1 MRSILNYMRK
11 KSKHNSFLGMKI
23 WKSNSVLSIC
33 MIILFHISAPI
44 FGQVESFNL
53 SLMNDTDLQ
62 QMLSKISSSE
72 KIDDYDGSPYL
83 FKNEKK
89 GSIVIGEMKSV
100 SVNATF
106 NLNFLNMKFFIYE
119 EGDVYLLDSSEVT
132 SFDVGDFTY
141 IRNDDN
147 QFVKIIFKDEN
158 ITLFEKYYLE
168 IKDQPYVVGYEKP
181 SNNLIN
187 IKKSVLINI
196 NGNSIPF
203 KPKLKFLQSLF
214 DSNISDLKKFIKQN
228 SLKLRNHQDLKLI
241 FGQFKIN

>member
-1 MRSILNYMRK
+1 MRK
-11 KSKHNSFLGMKI
+11 KSKHNSFLGIKI

-158 ITLFEKYYLE
+158 ITLFEK
-168 IKDQPYVVGYEKP
+168 
-181 SNNLIN
+181 
-187 IKKSVLINI
+187 
-196 NGNSIPF
+196 
-203 KPKLKFLQSLF
+203 
-214 DSNISDLKKFIKQN
+214 
-228 SLKLRNHQDLKLI
+228 
-241 FGQFKIN
+241 

>member
-1 MRSILNYMRK
+1 M
-11 KSKHNSFLGMKI
+11 GVKI
-23 WKSNSVLSIC
+23 WKRNTILSVSL
-33 MIILFHISAPI
+33 IIIFINISAPI

-62 QMLSKISSSE
+62 QMLSKINSSE

-132 SFDVGDFTY
+132 
-141 IRNDDN
+141 R
-147 QFVKIIFKDEN
+147 
-158 ITLFEKYYLE
+158 LM
-168 IKDQPYVVGYEKP
+168 
-181 SNNLIN
+181 
-187 IKKSVLINI
+187 
-196 NGNSIPF
+196 
-203 KPKLKFLQSLF
+203 
-214 DSNISDLKKFIKQN
+214 
-228 SLKLRNHQDLKLI
+228 
-241 FGQFKIN
+241 

>member
-1 MRSILNYMRK
+1 MRK
-11 KSKHNSFLGMKI
+11 KSKHNSFLDIKI
-23 WKSNSVLSIC
+23 WKSNSVLSIS
-33 MIILFHISAPI
+33 MIVLFHISFPI

-62 QMLSKISSSE
+62 QMLSKINSSE

-83 FKNEKK
+83 FENEKK
-89 GSIVIGEMKSV
+89 GNIVIGDMESV
-100 SVNATF
+100 SINATF

-119 EGDVYLLDSSEVT
+119 EDDVYLLDSSEVS
-132 SFDVGDFTY
+132 SFHIGDFKYT
-141 IRNDDN
+141 RNDDN

-181 SNNLIN
+181 SKKLIN

-196 NGNSIPF
+196 YGNSMPF

-228 SLKLRNHQDLKLI
+228 SLKLKKHQDLKLI
-241 FGQFKIN
+241 FEQFKN

>member
-1 MRSILNYMRK
+1 MRK
-11 KSKHNSFLGMKI
+11 KSKHNSLLGIKI
-23 WKSNSVLSIC
+23 WKSNSVLSISV
-33 MIILFHISAPI
+33 IVLFHISFPI

-62 QMLSKISSSE
+62 QMLSKINSSE

-83 FKNEKK
+83 FENEKK
-89 GSIVIGEMKSV
+89 GNIIIGDMESV
-100 SVNATF
+100 SINATF

-119 EGDVYLLDSSEVT
+119 EDDVYLLDSSEVS
-132 SFDVGDFTY
+132 SFHIGDFKYT
-141 IRNDDN
+141 RNDDN

-181 SNNLIN
+181 TNSLLSL
-187 IKKSVLINI
+187 KKSMLIYSD
-196 NGNSIPF
+196 GNLIPF

-214 DSNISDLKKFIKQN
+214 NSNTKDLKKFIKEK
-228 SLKLRNHQDLKLI
+228 SLKLRNHKDLKLI
-241 FGQFKIN
+241 FEKFKIN

>member
-1 MRSILNYMRK
+1 MRK
-11 KSKHNSFLGMKI
+11 KSKHNSFLGIKI
-23 WKSNSVLSIC
+23 WKSNSVLSIS
-33 MIILFHISAPI
+33 MIVLFHISFPI

-62 QMLSKISSSE
+62 QMLSKINSSE

-83 FKNEKK
+83 FENEKK
-89 GSIVIGEMKSV
+89 GNIVIGDMESV
-100 SVNATF
+100 SINATF
-106 NLNFLNMKFFIYE
+106 NLNFLNMKFFVYE
-119 EGDVYLLDSSEVT
+119 DDDVYLLDSSEVS
-132 SFDVGDFTY
+132 SFDIGDFKYT
-141 IRNDDN
+141 RNDDN

-181 SNNLIN
+181 SNKLIN

-214 DSNISDLKKFIKQN
+214 NSNTKDLKKFIKEQ

-241 FGQFKIN
+241 FEKIKIN

>member
-1 MRSILNYMRK
+1 MKK
-11 KSKHNSFLGMKI
+11 KSLPNISMCVKICKRNTILSFSL
-23 WKSNSVLSIC
+23 V
-33 MIILFHISAPI
+33 IIFINISAPI

-72 KIDDYDGSPYL
+72 KYDDYDGSPYL

-100 SVNATF
+100 SINATF

-119 EGDVYLLDSSEVT
+119 EDDVYLLDSSEVT
-132 SFDVGDFTY
+132 SFEMGDFKYT
-141 IRNDDN
+141 RNDDN

-181 SNNLIN
+181 SNKLIN

-203 KPKLKFLQSLF
+203 KPKLKFLQSLL

>member
-1 MRSILNYMRK
+1 MRK
-11 KSKHNSFLGMKI
+11 KSKHNSFLGIKI
-23 WKSNSVLSIC
+23 WKSNSVLSIS
-33 MIILFHISAPI
+33 MIVLFHISFPI

-62 QMLSKISSSE
+62 QMLSKINSSE

-83 FKNEKK
+83 FENEKK
-89 GSIVIGEMKSV
+89 GNIVIGDMESV
-100 SVNATF
+100 SINATF

-119 EGDVYLLDSSEVT
+119 EDDVYLLDSSEVS
-132 SFDVGDFTY
+132 SFDIGDFKYT
-141 IRNDDN
+141 RNDDN
-147 QFVKIIFKDEN
+147 QLVKIIFKDEN

-181 SNNLIN
+181 SNKLIN

-214 DSNISDLKKFIKQN
+214 NSNTKDLKKFIKEQ
-228 SLKLRNHQDLKLI
+228 SLKLRDHQDLKLI
-241 FGQFKIN
+241 FKKFKIN